1 MVSSLLPGRAL
12 LLKSYLWDKYL
23 CLHCICLITA
33 LSVAQWD
40 ATGTASKV
48 RYVCFS
54 WGHYILHP
62 YCYSELLH
70 ALAPW
75 ILTSLTLILVSPAS
89 YVLFRWRHH
98 FNVLPRPWHRNP
110 VGWHLV
116 LPNNCGCEASGSCG
130 QLKTKTD
137 VRASGEEGQHCE
149 CILWLAGS
157 RQSA

>member
-33 LSVAQWD
+33 LSIAQWD

-62 YCYSELLH
+62 YYYSELLH

-75 ILTSLTLILVSPAS
+75 ILTSLTLVLVSPAS
-89 YVLFRWRHH
+89 YVLFRIGDITLIFYQGHDI
-98 FNVLPRPWHRNP
+98 
-110 VGWHLV
+110 
-116 LPNNCGCEASGSCG
+116 E
-130 QLKTKTD
+130 
-137 VRASGEEGQHCE
+137 
-149 CILWLAGS
+149 IL
-157 RQSA
+157 